1 MADDLSDD
9 LSDKILQLIE
19 EEKDDT
25 DTDSDTESENESE
38 SDESENESEFDES
51 KKESEFDGKRELDSK
66 KGNKETLLKEYEDV
80 KLMYKVAEKIEAD
93 PFQSSYLKKENRK
106 NLYDFDE
113 DPVKANLQALLRKAA
128 LQINKEME
136 NVLPG
141 LNRSLTKREVYSK
154 EDVNILTNMGYKVEV
169 AVEILNELTNVNR
182 KKFHQEKLIK
192 ACDRKIQDTNP
203 ILKELLKEFKQNKE
217 EDKEFKKEFKEFT
230 EEFKQSKEEQK
241 RFNEKLIQRLISNEN
256 KLTSGKKQ
264 SPPAL
269 SFCEKLKLMM
279 DTEFEIY
286 FQVFQDLMD
295 VTINALK
302 NGEAKDSSVKK
313 RLKNFSQS
321 YFIALV
327 TTLKQLL
334 IFSVKTARNI
344 VTFAADVF
352 LRWKP
357 VEGFTNAFFRL
368 LVDVFSC
375 IGAVTFLYVN
385 ILIISFIASMLTFV
399 TNYFGLTSIS
409 EYIKT
414 WQDEITNFL
423 GDLASDLFMLPL
435 RSFWYIFINRNVFEE
450 GKQNEYLTYLVK
462 PILNLFINVFQP
474 IKKQLMQKQ
483 PIKGIMESVQS
494 IGDVLAW
501 VWSQVKIQYA
511 SYLEFQERMRK
522 YAEEKAAEV
531 LNYGLQAISGG
542 RKVLAIAGEK
552 AYGML
557 NNMFKSNSNP
567 RAIDYQVNA
576 LYDAMAVCSLLQ
588 ISMMAL
594 KQHKNKEVVSYA
606 LNNNM
611 SKLETF
617 FVVCELAK
625 DMEAKE
631 VLQLENKVI
640 KF

>member
-1 MADDLSDD
+1 MTDDFSN
-9 LSDKILQLIE
+9 KILEFIKKD
-19 EEKDDT
+19 KDDT
-25 DTDSDTESENESE
+25 DTDSDTKSENESKSDESENESE
-38 SDESENESEFDES
+38 SDSESEKGSKSDGESE
-51 KKESEFDGKRELDSK
+51 
-66 KGNKETLLKEYEDV
+66 KGTKLEEDEDV
-80 KLMYKVAEKIEAD
+80 RRMYEVAEKLKAD
-93 PFQSSYLKKENRK
+93 PFQSSYLKKENRI
-106 NLYDFDE
+106 NLYDFDK

-128 LQINKEME
+128 LQVNKEME

-141 LNRSLTKREVYSK
+141 LNRSSTKREVYSK
-154 EDVNILTNMGYKVEV
+154 EDVNILTNMGYTVDV
-169 AVEILNELTNVNR
+169 AVEILNKLTNVDR

-203 ILKELLKEFKQNKE
+203 ILKELLKDFKQNKE

-241 RFNEKLIQRLISNEN
+241 RFNKKLIQRLISNEN

-264 SPPAL
+264 SPAEL

-302 NGEAKDSSVKK
+302 NGEAKDSSLKK

-357 VEGFTNAFFRL
+357 VEGFTNAFFRF
-368 LVDVFSC
+368 LVDVISC

-385 ILIISFIASMLTFV
+385 ILIISFIASILTFV
-399 TNYFGLTSIS
+399 TNYFGLMSIS
-409 EYIKT
+409 EYVKT

-450 GKQNEYLTYLVK
+450 EEQNEYLTYLVK

-474 IKKQLMQKQ
+474 IQKVLMQKQ

-501 VWSQVKIQYA
+501 VWSEVKNQYA

-531 LNYGLQAISGG
+531 LNYGLKAIGNG
-542 RKVLAIAGEK
+542 RKVLAKAGKK

-557 NNMFKSNSNP
+557 NNWFKSNPNP
-567 RAIDYQVNA
+567 RAINYQPNA

-631 VLQLENKVI
+631 NLQLENKVI

>member
-1 MADDLSDD
+1 MADD
-9 LSDKILQLIE
+9 LSDKILQFIKE
-19 EEKDDT
+19 DKDDT

-66 KGNKETLLKEYEDV
+66 KGNKETLLEEHEDV
-80 KLMYKVAEKIEAD
+80 KLMYKVAEKVEAD

-113 DPVKANLQALLRKAA
+113 NPVKANFQALLRKAA

-141 LNRSLTKREVYSK
+141 VNRSLTKREVYSK
-154 EDVNILTNMGYKVEV
+154 EDIIMLTNMGYTVDV
-169 AVEILNELTNVNR
+169 AVEILNNKLTNVDR
-182 KKFHQEKLIK
+182 KKFHQKKLIK
-192 ACDRKIQDTNP
+192 ECDRKIQDTNP
-203 ILKELLKEFKQNKE
+203 ILKEILKEIKQNKE
-217 EDKEFKKEFKEFT
+217 EQ
-230 EEFKQSKEEQK
+230 KQ
-241 RFNEKLIQRLISNEN
+241 FNEKLIKRLISNEN
-256 KLTSGKKQ
+256 KLTKKQ

-302 NGEAKDSSVKK
+302 NGEAKDSSLKK

-352 LRWKP
+352 LRWKL

-385 ILIISFIASMLTFV
+385 ILIISFIASILTFV
-399 TNYFGLTSIS
+399 TNYFGLMSIS

-423 GDLASDLFMLPL
+423 GDLATDLFMLPL

-450 GKQNEYLTYLVK
+450 EEQNEYLTYLVK

-474 IKKQLMQKQ
+474 IQKVLMQKQ
-483 PIKGIMESVQS
+483 PIKGIMESVQF
-494 IGDVLAW
+494 IGNVLAW

-511 SYLEFQERMRK
+511 NYLEFQERMRK
-522 YAEEKAAEV
+522 YAEEAAEKLAAEV
-531 LNYGLQAISGG
+531 LNYGLKAISGG

-552 AYGML
+552 TFGML
-557 NNMFKSNSNP
+557 NNMFKINP
-567 RAIDYQVNA
+567 DIRAIDYQVNA
-576 LYDAMAVCSLLQ
+576 LYDAMAVCSLLK